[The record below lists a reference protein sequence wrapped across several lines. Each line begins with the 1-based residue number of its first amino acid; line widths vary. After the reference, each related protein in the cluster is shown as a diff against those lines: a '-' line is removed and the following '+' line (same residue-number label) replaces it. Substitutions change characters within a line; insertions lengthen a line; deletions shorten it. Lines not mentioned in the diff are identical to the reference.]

1 MCRAHELNLWLLSAP
16 RVFIIFEALLSIDEV
31 INGTCP
37 PGPSHGVNQTKHGA
51 CELAV
56 SFLGCSNFY
65 TIPPKLYRRTRGTAT
80 WCFRE
85 NFSAWSSENMRYL
98 FRNFRFLT
106 QTGVNRCDK
115 LKNDVLWLKSLNLI

>member
-1 MCRAHELNLWLLSAP
+1 MCRAHELNLWLLPAP

-31 INGTCP
+31 INGTSP
-37 PGPSHGVNQTKHGA
+37 PGPSHGVNQRKHGA

-80 WCFRE
+80 W
-85 NFSAWSSENMRYL
+85 SSENMKYL

>member
-31 INGTCP
+31 INGTSP
-37 PGPSHGVNQTKHGA
+37 PGPSHRVNQTKRGA

-65 TIPPKLYRRTRGTAT
+65 TIPPKLHRTRGTAT
-80 WCFRE
+80 WPFLE
-85 NFSAWSSENMRYL
+85 NFSAWSSENMKYL
-98 FRNFRFLT
+98 FKNFRFLK
-106 QTGVNRCDK
+106 QTGGNKCDK
-115 LKNDVLWLKSLNLI
+115 LKK

>member
-1 MCRAHELNLWLLSAP
+1 MCCLHELNLWLLSAP

-31 INGTCP
+31 INGTSP

-65 TIPPKLYRRTRGTAT
+65 TIPPKLYHRRETA
-80 WCFRE
+80 
-85 NFSAWSSENMRYL
+85 ENMKYL
-98 FRNFRFLT
+98 FRNFRFLK
-106 QTGVNRCDK
+106 QTGVNKCDK
-115 LKNDVLWLKSLNLI
+115 VKNDRAVRLPCAVVKISEPYLTLGT

>member
-31 INGTCP
+31 INGTSP

-65 TIPPKLYRRTRGTAT
+65 TIPPKLYGEQQRCVSLKTSARG
-80 WCFRE
+80 R
-85 NFSAWSSENMRYL
+85 
-98 FRNFRFLT
+98 
-106 QTGVNRCDK
+106 
-115 LKNDVLWLKSLNLI
+115 LKT